1 MWKPSAVNSCVNSAA
16 APVTPDALETIAT
29 APSVINGMVVV
40 VVGGSVVVVDVVVV
54 DVDVVGAIVVVVVDV
69 DVVVAVVVVVGT
81 DGGPNVQ
88 PTRATAL
95 STVEIS
101 ISRRASIRSSCPVG
115 NAKTSIPPRPRELER
130 ESGLGGEP
138 EATPRPLSSR

>member
-1 MWKPSAVNSCVNSAA
+1 MWKPSAVNSCVNRAA

-40 VVGGSVVVVDVVVV
+40 VVGGSVVVVVVVDVVVV
-54 DVDVVGAIVVVVVDV
+54 GVVVVVVVDV
-69 DVVVAVVVVVGT
+69 DVVVGVVVVVAT

-88 PTRATAL
+88 PTSANAPN
-95 STVEIS
+95 TVEIS

-115 NAKTSIPPRPRELER
+115 NAHTSRRSWTRKWSRVETRDHSASLVDKI
-130 ESGLGGEP
+130 
-138 EATPRPLSSR
+138 SSVV